1 MTIRQQTRREILK
14 GTAAL
19 TATAS
24 VGAVIRHAAAQGGA
38 GQSRQIDAV
47 LRRAA
52 DAKEVPGVVAVAAN
66 DRGVIYEG
74 AFGTRDL
81 AQGPAMTL
89 DTIFRLASMTK
100 AVTSVAAMQLVE
112 QGKLQ
117 LDQPIGNVL
126 PELSA
131 PQVLD
136 GFDDAGAPRLRP
148 AKRPITL
155 RHLLTHTAGFGY
167 EVWDPQLIRYVKASG
182 TPSGTTG
189 KLASLRLPLVFDP
202 GERWEYGINL
212 DWVGRT
218 VEAVSGLPLEV
229 YFRQHIFA
237 PLGMSDTDY
246 VISAAQRSRLVAVHQ
261 RKEDGSLE
269 PSEPKDPPWRE
280 FWSGGGGLYSTGRDY
295 LVFLQMLMHQGR
307 FNGAQLLR
315 PQTVALMGQNQIGD
329 IRAGILKT
337 ANPERS
343 NDVDFFPGMVCKWGL
358 GYCKTPETGRI
369 LDSKLTFDPY
379 IHDKAFWIRGLRAG
393 YRCGRAGA
401 YFRRSGGRNRPI
413 RVRTGWESLYDT
425 HIAVL
430 TNCENTSI

>member
-1 MTIRQQTRREILK
+1 LTTRSQTRREILK
-14 GTAAL
+14 VTAAL

-24 VGAVIRHAAAQGGA
+24 VGAVIGHAAAQGGA
-38 GQSRQIDAV
+38 AQSRQIDAV
-47 LRRAA
+47 LRRATE
-52 DAKEVPGVVAVAAN
+52 AKEVPGVVALAAN
-66 DRGVIYEG
+66 DKGVIYEG

-81 AQGPAMTL
+81 AKGPAMTL

-117 LDQPIGNVL
+117 LDQPVGNIL

-136 GFDDAGAPRLRP
+136 GFDDSGAPRLRP

-167 EVWDPQLIRYVKASG
+167 EVWDPLLIRYVKASG

-246 VISAAQRSRLVAVHQ
+246 VISAAQRSRLVSVHQ

-269 PSEPKDPPWRE
+269 PIAPPDPPWRE

-337 ANPERS
+337 AIPERS
-343 NDVDFFPGMVCKWGL
+343 NDVDFFPGMPCKWGL
-358 GYCKTPETGRI
+358 GYMITPQPGPNGRSAGSVTWAGIFNTYYWLDPQKRIAGVFLTQI
-369 LDSKLTFDPY
+369 LPFAD
-379 IHDKAFWIRGLRAG
+379 HKAVALYGEFESGVYGGLKA
-393 YRCGRAGA
+393 A
-401 YFRRSGGRNRPI
+401 
-413 RVRTGWESLYDT
+413 
-425 HIAVL
+425 
-430 TNCENTSI
+430 

>member
-1 MTIRQQTRREILK
+1 MTTRSQTRREILK
-14 GTAAL
+14 VTAAL

-24 VGAVIRHAAAQGGA
+24 VGAVIGHAAAQGGA
-38 GQSRQIDAV
+38 AQSRQIDAV
-47 LRRAA
+47 LRRATE
-52 DAKEVPGVVAVAAN
+52 AKEVPGVVALAAN
-66 DRGVIYEG
+66 DKGVIYEG

-81 AQGPAMTL
+81 AKGPAMTL

-117 LDQPIGNVL
+117 LDQPVGNIL

-136 GFDDAGAPRLRP
+136 GFDDSGAPRLRP

-167 EVWDPQLIRYVKASG
+167 EVWDPLLIRYVKASG

-246 VISAAQRSRLVAVHQ
+246 VISAAQRSRLVSVHQ

-269 PSEPKDPPWRE
+269 PIAPPDPPWRE

-337 ANPERS
+337 AIPERS
-343 NDVDFFPGMVCKWGL
+343 NDVDFFPGMPCKWGL
-358 GYCKTPETGRI
+358 GYMITPQPGPNGRSAAASPGAGFSTPITG
-369 LDSKLTFDPY
+369 S
-379 IHDKAFWIRGLRAG
+379 IRKSALPV
-393 YRCGRAGA
+393 Y
-401 YFRRSGGRNRPI
+401 S
-413 RVRTGWESLYDT
+413 
-425 HIAVL
+425 
-430 TNCENTSI
+430 